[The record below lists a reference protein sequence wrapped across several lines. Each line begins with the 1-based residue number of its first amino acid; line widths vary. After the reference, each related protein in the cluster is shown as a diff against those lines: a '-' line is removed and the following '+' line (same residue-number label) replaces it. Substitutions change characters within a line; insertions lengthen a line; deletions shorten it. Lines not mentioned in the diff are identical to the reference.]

1 MFSLLALYSLY
12 CILKICV
19 ASEFVHCGIDHK
31 LLDMGELIKGLL
43 NHFAT
48 YGIAMGLWLCIG
60 RCLHVVWR
68 C

>member
-19 ASEFVHCGIDHK
+19 VYEFVHCGIDHK

-43 NHFAT
+43 NHFVT
-48 YGIAMGLWLCIG
+48 YGIAMGLWL
-60 RCLHVVWR
+60 
-68 C
+68 